1 MFEGSNEPRIEILN
15 CHQSLLHGKSVKFIV
30 DFYFLYFCLYAR
42 EVKLVFSDDENMPI
56 FLGGHSIGTMA
67 MEAEYTLPQHTS
79 NMNAM
84 PQEDHRRIAPE
95 PYASSAIYTELNY
108 QVFIGLIIN

>member
-1 MFEGSNEPRIEILN
+1 MLAHKLRYSNY
-15 CHQSLLHGKSVKFIV
+15 V
-30 DFYFLYFCLYAR
+30 DRF
-42 EVKLVFSDDENMPI
+42 V
-56 FLGGHSIGTMA
+56 GGHSIGTMA

-108 QVFIGLIIN
+108 QVIRQNI

>member
-1 MFEGSNEPRIEILN
+1 
-15 CHQSLLHGKSVKFIV
+15 
-30 DFYFLYFCLYAR
+30 
-42 EVKLVFSDDENMPI
+42 
-56 FLGGHSIGTMA
+56 

-79 NMNAM
+79 NMSAM

-108 QVFIGLIIN
+108 QVHIIFIHWEIRYSLGAKLMSWY

>member
-1 MFEGSNEPRIEILN
+1 
-15 CHQSLLHGKSVKFIV
+15 
-30 DFYFLYFCLYAR
+30 
-42 EVKLVFSDDENMPI
+42 
-56 FLGGHSIGTMA
+56 

-79 NMNAM
+79 NMSAM

-108 QVFIGLIIN
+108 QVGKTYFSTTISLAGIIW

>member
-1 MFEGSNEPRIEILN
+1 
-15 CHQSLLHGKSVKFIV
+15 
-30 DFYFLYFCLYAR
+30 
-42 EVKLVFSDDENMPI
+42 
-56 FLGGHSIGTMA
+56 

-79 NMNAM
+79 NMSAM

-108 QVFIGLIIN
+108 QVNII